1 MRVLLR
7 VLILCLPLLT
17 IPVIPV
23 HAAAPTP
30 PIYPPASAFVF
41 SQDDIGGPT
50 QMQHV
55 SLNRWPVR
63 PPITAT
69 FYEVMNTDFA
79 YEVDVFHSLTD
90 AKTVNNLPFRS
101 DYTLYNVPQ
110 PLAPDEHLAGHE
122 DSKNGYYMGQASS
135 IFRNVYLAGFAYVSY
150 SDHPE
155 LSKAGVQALAR
166 QEALATFARI
176 YGRAMSFAGQPNLH
190 EASPTTGI
198 EPQRLL
204 YPTPGVFAHEPYQ
217 VTVGDPQS
225 LPFKNALADYS
236 YQQDP
241 HGIDY
246 DSYEAITFNSV
257 AAAHAYN
264 DATYGSQDNTTGAP
278 PWQSVSV
285 PSPLTPNEHA
295 WVEGDGNPGAT
306 CTLVLTLA
314 YGNLVLVSTVADQCA
329 GDSGS
334 PALSPDKVQHAT
346 DLLSFL
352 LAHAESYATGAPV
365 SLNAQRNRAFVSLVH
380 DLNGRISRCQSSFAP
395 AYQEFQRLAALMS
408 IGKGNPQHV
417 ISLVTLVGQACNAYP
432 FFDSPGMGLP
442 GYTLDQTLV
451 HEASVRHLV
460 YTDVHNALSARDDA
474 ALAINRYAQ
483 GFERGQAADVLVQYY
498 TAAVK
503 AAQMGLVYDKQVKQ
517 DTATIANT
525 WHVNL

>member
-1 MRVLLR
+1 
-7 VLILCLPLLT
+7 
-17 IPVIPV
+17 
-23 HAAAPTP
+23 
-30 PIYPPASAFVF
+30 
-41 SQDDIGGPT
+41 
-50 QMQHV
+50 
-55 SLNRWPVR
+55 
-63 PPITAT
+63 
-69 FYEVMNTDFA
+69 
-79 YEVDVFHSLTD
+79 
-90 AKTVNNLPFRS
+90 
-101 DYTLYNVPQ
+101 
-110 PLAPDEHLAGHE
+110 
-122 DSKNGYYMGQASS
+122 MGQASS

>member
-1 MRVLLR
+1 M
-7 VLILCLPLLT
+7 
-17 IPVIPV
+17 PV
-23 HAAAPTP
+23 HAASAP
-30 PIYPPASAFVF
+30 PIYPPASVFVF
-41 SQDDIGGPT
+41 SQDEVSGPT
-50 QMQHV
+50 KV
-55 SLNRWPVR
+55 EPESLKGRTILR
-63 PPITAT
+63 PITAT
-69 FYEVMNTDFA
+69 YYEVTNTIYS
-79 YEVDVFHSLTD
+79 YEVDTFHSSDD
-90 AKTVNNLPFRS
+90 AKKDSALAFIPNFTQ
-101 DYTLYNVPQ
+101 YNVPQ
-110 PLAPDEHLAGHE
+110 PLAPLAPDEYLIGENSKTGFLAV
-122 DSKNGYYMGQASS
+122 AS
-135 IFRNVYLAGFAYVSY
+135 IAFRNLSLRAGAGVNY
-150 SDHPE
+150 SDRAWMSQADVQTF
-155 LSKAGVQALAR
+155 LKKAALDL
-166 QEALATFARI
+166 LAKI
-176 YGRAMSFAGQPNLH
+176 YGRAMSFATQTNLH
-190 EASPTTGI
+190 AASPTTGI

-204 YPTPGVFAHEPYQ
+204 YPAPGVFAHEPYQ

-264 DATYGSQDNTTGAP
+264 DATYGSQDNITGAP
-278 PWQSVSV
+278 PWQSISV

-295 WVEGDGNPGAT
+295 WVEGDGSPGAT

-314 YGNLVLVSTVADQCA
+314 YGNLVLDSTVADQCA

-352 LAHAESYATGAPV
+352 LAHAEGYATGAPV